1 MDQTY
6 PRSPKETMAGLA
18 HIPRMIDK
26 ARAWKNNAL
35 GEYIFP
41 CPLDEVILDFLGVKA
56 EEFAEV
62 AATHEDPGVA
72 RWAGEKCSERGDTEK
87 RAINHR
93 ILEHKPETEEQSK
106 TFLEALNKLDPS
118 RTDIQT
124 WVDLID
130 LEEGRL

>member
-1 MDQTY
+1 
-6 PRSPKETMAGLA
+6 MAGLV
-18 HIPRMIDK
+18 HIPRMVDK

-41 CPLDEVILDFLGVKA
+41 CPLDDIILDFLGVKA

-62 AATHEDPGVA
+62 AATREDPEVA

-87 RAINHR
+87 QSINRR
-93 ILEHKPETEEQSK
+93 ILERKPETEEQSK

-118 RTDIQT
+118 RTDIQA